1 MIQMIQRILP
11 HNPSRRTVAN
21 RPRVEIIR
29 RWVET
34 ADERCP
40 VACVWFALPE
50 IIPDQDDESESPR
63 PAFSSFRLK
72 AGRLHPINNLPAPSI
87 LVQSL
92 KNSIHTIAAILL
104 LTISFVANAQEQGL
118 FNDRPGRPAKL
129 PEAPTPADET
139 APTMFPHSETSR
151 FYIAGQANI
160 IFQAHG
166 PFHSPYE
173 GPNSLLARGE
183 YKPSLLGTLYLGAQ
197 LRRDPRTETD
207 ALFNLETAA
216 GRGISE
222 ALGLAGFTNLDV
234 VRNPT
239 LGSVPYMA
247 RAQLHQTIGFTD
259 KLVEST
265 RTPFSLATLVP
276 ERRLEFYVGKM
287 SLPDYLDIN
296 SIGSDS
302 HLQFMNWTVDNNGAW
317 DYAADTRGYTYAAVA
332 EYDDKVWSAR
342 YALALMPTV
351 ANGIDLVWNL
361 RQASGQNWEFEL
373 RKPLLGS
380 LLPPDRKGV
389 VRVLGYV
396 NHAHMGLYRVANQ
409 AFVSGEDPTPE
420 ITKHETY
427 GAVKYGFTFNAEQ
440 ELTSN
445 LRAFTRV
452 GWNEGQHE
460 SFAYTEV
467 DQTVEF
473 GGDYSGR
480 AWSRPYDKLGVAF
493 VSNAIKADHQ
503 AYLKLGGLGFLL
515 GDGKLNYARE
525 DILEG
530 YYNLHTWRGVYY
542 ALDLQY
548 IDHPGYNKD
557 RGPVLVESVRMH
569 VDF

>member
-1 MIQMIQRILP
+1 MIKMIQRTLP
-11 HNPSRRTVAN
+11 RNPSGRTATT
-21 RPRVEIIR
+21 RAEIVQ

-40 VACVWFALPE
+40 LACVWYALPE
-50 IIPDQDDESESPR
+50 INAEQDDESEPRR
-63 PAFSSFRLK
+63 PAFSLLRLK
-72 AGRLHPINNLPAPSI
+72 AGCLLSINILPAPSI
-87 LVQSL
+87 LAQFL
-92 KNSIHTIAAILL
+92 KNSVHTIAAILL
-104 LTISFVANAQEQGL
+104 LAISLVANAQEQDL
-118 FNDRPGRPAKL
+118 IDDRPGRPAKL
-129 PEAPTPADET
+129 PEAPAPADES

-160 IFQAHG
+160 IFQADG

-173 GPNSLLARGE
+173 GTNSFIGRGE
-183 YKPSLLGTLYLGAQ
+183 YKTSLLGTLYLAAQ
-197 LRRDPRTETD
+197 VRRDPKTETD
-207 ALFNLETAA
+207 ALFNLESAG
-216 GRGISE
+216 GRGLSE

-234 VRNPT
+234 VRNPN
-239 LGSVPYMA
+239 LGPVPYMA

-259 KLVEST
+259 KLIDSP
-265 RTPFSLATLVP
+265 RTPFSLATQVP
-276 ERRLEFYVGKM
+276 ERRLELYVGKM
-287 SLPDYLDIN
+287 SLPDYFDIN

-342 YALALMPTV
+342 YAVALMPTV

-361 RQASGQNWEFEL
+361 HQASGQNMEFEL
-373 RKPLLGS
+373 RRSLLGN
-380 LLPPDRKGV
+380 LLSSDRKGV
-389 VRVLGYV
+389 VRVLSYV

-409 AFVSGEDPTPE
+409 AYLSGEDPTPE

-427 GAVKYGFTFNAEQ
+427 GAVKYGFCLNLEQ
-440 ELTSN
+440 ELTDKM
-445 LRAFTRV
+445 RV
-452 GWNEGQHE
+452 FGRFGWNEGQHE
-460 SFAYTEV
+460 SFAYTED
-467 DQTVEF
+467 DQTFEF

-480 AWSRPYDKLGVAF
+480 AWSRPNDKLGVTF
-493 VSNAIKADHQ
+493 VTNAIKADHQ

-525 DILEG
+525 DILES
-530 YYNLHTWRGVYY
+530 YYNLHAWRGVYY

-548 IDHPGYNKD
+548 INHPGYNKD

>member
-1 MIQMIQRILP
+1 MPGNIVRK
-11 HNPSRRTVAN
+11 
-21 RPRVEIIR
+21 
-29 RWVET
+29 
-34 ADERCP
+34 RCLQGAS
-40 VACVWFALPE
+40 VVLFFACVSAIAQQAGADAAQTLP
-50 IIPDQDDESESPR
+50 D
-63 PAFSSFRLK
+63 
-72 AGRLHPINNLPAPSI
+72 
-87 LVQSL
+87 
-92 KNSIHTIAAILL
+92 
-104 LTISFVANAQEQGL
+104 
-118 FNDRPGRPAKL
+118 
-129 PEAPTPADET
+129 APTPPPQADST
-139 APTMFPHSETSR
+139 APTMFPHSDGSR

-166 PFHSPYE
+166 PFHSPYDDV
-173 GPNSLLARGE
+173 NSLLGRGE

-197 LRRDPRTETD
+197 IRRDPKTETD
-207 ALFNLETAA
+207 ALFNLESAG

-234 VRNPT
+234 VRNPN

-247 RAQLHQTIGFTD
+247 RVQVHQTIGFTD
-259 KLVEST
+259 KLIDSP
-265 RTPFSLATLVP
+265 RTQFSLATKVP
-276 ERRLEFYVGKM
+276 ERRFEFYFGKM

-296 SIGSDS
+296 TIGTDS

-317 DYAADTRGYTYAAVA
+317 DYAADTRGYTYAAIF
-332 EYDDKVWSAR
+332 EYDDKDWSAR

-351 ANGIDLVWNL
+351 ANGIDLDWNL
-361 RQASGQNWEFEL
+361 HRASGQNWEFEL

-380 LLPPDRKGV
+380 LLPAERKGV
-389 VRVLGYV
+389 VRVLSFV
-396 NHAHMGLYRVANQ
+396 NHAHMGLYRDANK
-409 AFVSGEDPTPE
+409 AFLAGEGTRPVIQD
-420 ITKHETY
+420 HETF
-427 GAVKYGFTFNAEQ
+427 GAVKYGFGLNAEQ
-440 ELTSN
+440 ELTRD
-445 LRAFTRV
+445 LRAFTRI

-480 AWSRPYDKLGVAF
+480 SWSRPFDKLGVTF
-493 VSNAIKADHQ
+493 VSNAIKKDHQ
-503 AYLKLGGLGFLL
+503 DYLKLGGLGFLL

-530 YYNLHTWRGVYY
+530 YYNLHTWRGIYY

-557 RGPVLVESVRMH
+557 RGPGLVESVRMH

>member
-1 MIQMIQRILP
+1 MIKMIQRILP
-11 HNPSRRTVAN
+11 HNPPRRTVAN
-21 RPRVEIIR
+21 RPHVEIIR

-40 VACVWFALPE
+40 LACAWFALPE
-50 IIPDQDDESESPR
+50 IDADQDEEPDSR
-63 PAFSSFRLK
+63 QPAFSSFRLK
-72 AGRLHPINNLPAPSI
+72 AGCLQSINNPPAPFN
-87 LVQSL
+87 LAQSL
-92 KNSIHTIAAILL
+92 KNSIHTIAALL
-104 LTISFVANAQEQGL
+104 LLAFSFVANAQEQDLLGG
-118 FNDRPGRPAKL
+118 RPGRPAKL
-129 PEAPTPADET
+129 PEAPTPGAQP
-139 APTMFPHSETSR
+139 APTMFPHSETSP

-160 IFQAHG
+160 IFQSHG

-173 GPNSLLARGE
+173 GTNSFLGRGE
-183 YKPSLLGTLYLGAQ
+183 YKVSLLGTLYLGAQ
-197 LRRDPRTETD
+197 LRRDPKTETD
-207 ALFNLETAA
+207 VLFNLESAG
-216 GRGISE
+216 GRGLSE

-234 VRNPT
+234 VRNPN
-239 LGSVPYMA
+239 LGPVPYMA
-247 RAQLHQTIGFTD
+247 RAQVHQTIGFTD
-259 KLVEST
+259 RMVEST
-265 RTPFSLATLVP
+265 RTPFSLATRVP
-276 ERRLEFYVGKM
+276 ERRLEFFVGKM

-302 HLQFMNWTVDNNGAW
+302 HQQFMNWTVDNNGAW
-317 DYAADTRGYTYAAVA
+317 DYAADTRGYTFAAVA

-342 YALALMPTV
+342 YALGLMPTV

-380 LLPPDRKGV
+380 LLSPDRKGD

-396 NHAHMGLYRVANQ
+396 NHAHMGLYRDANQ
-409 AFVSGEDPTPE
+409 AYLSGEDPTPE

-427 GAVKYGFTFNAEQ
+427 GAVKYGFTLNAEQ
-440 ELTSN
+440 ELTLN
-445 LRAFTRV
+445 MHVFGRF

-480 AWSRPYDKLGVAF
+480 GWSRPFDKLGVTF

-525 DILEG
+525 DILES
-530 YYNLHTWRGVYY
+530 YYNLHAWRGVYY
-542 ALDLQY
+542 ALDLQF